1 MLELTAAEGVARL
14 LAFAYYVVAA
24 RVLAPSGFGVVSY
37 TIALSTI
44 GFVLMQVL
52 GLAIGRELG
61 TARGDAER
69 TRTIIGASLGIGA
82 AVLAVTLVLTA
93 AAGALGLTGSAD
105 VLGLLVVLVGRAL
118 FEAYYAIG
126 RGTGDTGRMA
136 ITYVGGSLT
145 QLVSFLV
152 IVAFTDPSPQV
163 ALLVFGLS
171 SVVPIVACEA
181 VSPIVR
187 GIGVTYRHAVA
198 LDLWRIAGP
207 VLVAHVV
214 YLVWSTA
221 DQVWVQGALG
231 THAIG
236 IYGSARNLAQIF
248 IVIPAGVTGALVPR
262 VAQLHAAGEAARA
275 RRLVNRTAAVVL
287 GVSALMALVVI
298 VLRAP
303 LIELLYGSAYASA
316 APSLTGLSV
325 AGAVYAAVVVLTAA
339 AVGWGR
345 PLVYVAGI
353 SVAAVT
359 EVGYLLLVGGD
370 EPATAA
376 WASAGSIT
384 IALIVVAG
392 WLTIK
397 PFRSERPAAPR
408 PEP

>member
-1 MLELTAAEGVARL
+1 MLELTTAEGAARL
-14 LAFAYYVVAA
+14 LSFVYYVVAA
-24 RVLAPSGFGVVSY
+24 RVLTPSGFGVVSY
-37 TIALSTI
+37 TIALSAI

-61 TARGDAER
+61 AARGDTER

-82 AVLAVTLVLTA
+82 AVLTVTLVLTA
-93 AAGALGLTGSAD
+93 IAGALGVTGSAS

-118 FEAYYAIG
+118 FEAYYSIG
-126 RGTGDTGRMA
+126 RGIGDTGRMA
-136 ITYVGGSLT
+136 LTYVGGSLT
-145 QLVSFLV
+145 QLLTFVAIV
-152 IVAFTDPSPQV
+152 IFVTPSPEV

-171 SVVPIVACEA
+171 SAVPIVVCEA

-198 LDLWRIAGP
+198 RDLWRIAGP

-214 YLVWSTA
+214 YIVWSTA
-221 DQVWVQGALG
+221 DQVWVQTTLG

-236 IYGSARNLAQIF
+236 IYGAARNLAQIF

-262 VAQLHAAGEAARA
+262 VAQLHSAGEAARA
-275 RRLVNRTAAVVL
+275 QRLVMRTTAVVL
-287 GVSALMALVVI
+287 GVSALGALAVI
-298 VLRAP
+298 ALRVP
-303 LIELLYGSAYASA
+303 LIEIVYGSAYASA
-316 APSLTGLSV
+316 APALAGLAV
-325 AGAVYAAVVVLTAA
+325 AGAVYAAEVVLTGA

-345 PLVYVAGI
+345 PRVYVVGI
-353 SVAAVT
+353 SVAAAA

-384 IALIVVAG
+384 IALVVVAA
-392 WLTIK
+392 WLTVR
-397 PFRSERPAAPR
+397 PFRSEQPQ